1 MNRNLQPIPV
11 KQKRVQKRYWREI
24 KGHLYARLQYQ
35 EDSGKWK
42 EKLKPI
48 TDKRLAFRTVEEMR
62 RELDLHGQEVLV
74 SNKLTFNELAEKYEA
89 TQLVE
94 AKYSNGVKISG
105 RRSLLPVQ
113 SSLKPLSPSGSVAVA
128 KE

>member
-113 SSLKPLSPSGSVAVA
+113 SSLKPLAPSGSAAVA